1 MPNQNAHSYSPSN
14 ISYHNKDI
22 FSKIF
27 SENMRNK
34 SLSAY
39 GLQQF
44 LLCGLLVFTDKIIS
58 KQDSEQIWR
67 WLDMTKVGRIF
78 ERELQKAVQ
87 IEVEK
92 EVQKTLDVV
101 NKEKQEALDT
111 ANKEKQEALK
121 SSALTIARR
130 MLTQGI
136 PISTI
141 QNIIPELTYSEI
153 NALTN
158 PSN

>member
-1 MPNQNAHSYSPSN
+1 
-14 ISYHNKDI
+14 
-22 FSKIF
+22 
-27 SENMRNK
+27 
-34 SLSAY
+34 
-39 GLQQF
+39 
-44 LLCGLLVFTDKIIS
+44 
-58 KQDSEQIWR
+58 
-67 WLDMTKVGRIF
+67 MTKVGRIF

-121 SSALTIARR
+121 SSTLTIARR